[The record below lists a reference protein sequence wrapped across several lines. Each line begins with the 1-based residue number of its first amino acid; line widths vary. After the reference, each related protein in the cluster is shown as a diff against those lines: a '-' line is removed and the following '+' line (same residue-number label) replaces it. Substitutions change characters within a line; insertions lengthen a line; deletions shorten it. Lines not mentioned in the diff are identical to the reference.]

1 MHTLTMATED
11 MSTGPL
17 ASEVVPLI
25 GKDADGGVYNEDPA
39 AEIEVDEGAAG
50 AAVANGSAG
59 NDPVG
64 RITEAVE
71 EATPAAEDEPNIAE
85 TREFAA
91 VPTVSTTAVIG
102 VVTSVALGKHLFPAA
117 K

>member
-1 MHTLTMATED
+1 MTTED

-17 ASEVVPLI
+17 ASEVVPLMM
-25 GKDADGGVYNEDPA
+25 GKDANGGLYDEDIA
-39 AEIEVDEGAAG
+39 AEVDVDEGAGG

-64 RITEAVE
+64 RITAAVE
-71 EATPAAEDEPNIAE
+71 EATPEAEDEPNIAE
-85 TREFAA
+85 AREFAA
-91 VPTVSTTAVIG
+91 VPTLSTTAVIG
-102 VVTSVALGKHLFPAA
+102 AITSVTLGKHLFPAA